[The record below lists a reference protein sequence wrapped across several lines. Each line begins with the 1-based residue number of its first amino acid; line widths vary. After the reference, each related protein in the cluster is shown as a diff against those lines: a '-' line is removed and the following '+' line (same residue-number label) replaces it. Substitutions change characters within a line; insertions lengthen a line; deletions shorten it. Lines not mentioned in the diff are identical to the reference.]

1 MNHLTKSRYFELLN
15 KAKMLKTQGFS
26 LRQINKSEH
35 SELSKYEIILE
46 SQYFYEN
53 RLEYINLIKNY
64 IDGKIYCYEFQW
76 DFFNLYHKHLEISEN
91 LTKNLTQSSEITFST
106 DPKIEKIA
114 LLIEDLVG
122 ISEFLGDG
130 ITPERFD
137 LEIKKIYS
145 EMQKYAPSTSLT
157 ANLYG
162 SYNALTRL
170 WISLTAF
177 FYTYILFYIIK
188 VIFTNV

>member
-1 MNHLTKSRYFELLN
+1 MNHLTKSRYFELVN

-26 LRQINKSEH
+26 LRQINELEY

-162 SYNALTRL
+162 SYSGLTRL
-170 WISLTAF
+170 WISLTAV
-177 FYTYILFYIIK
+177 FYIFSLLMLLML
-188 VIFTNV
+188 IFKST

>member
-1 MNHLTKSRYFELLN
+1 
-15 KAKMLKTQGFS
+15 MLKTQGFS

>member
-1 MNHLTKSRYFELLN
+1 MNHLTKSRYFELVN

-26 LRQINKSEH
+26 LRQINELEY

-64 IDGKIYCYEFQW
+64 IGGKIYCYEFQW
-76 DFFNLYHKHLEISEN
+76 DFFALYHKHLEISEN

>member
-1 MNHLTKSRYFELLN
+1 MNHLTKSRYFELVN

-26 LRQINKSEH
+26 LRQINELEY

-64 IDGKIYCYEFQW
+64 IGGKIYCYEFQW

>member
-1 MNHLTKSRYFELLN
+1 MNHLTKSRYFELVN

-26 LRQINKSEH
+26 LRQINELEY

-64 IDGKIYCYEFQW
+64 IGGKIYCYEFQW
-76 DFFNLYHKHLEISEN
+76 DFFALYHKHLEISEN

-122 ISEFLGDG
+122 ISEFLGDS
-130 ITPERFD
+130 IKPERFD

>member
-1 MNHLTKSRYFELLN
+1 MNHLTKSRYFELVN

-26 LRQINKSEH
+26 LRQINELEY